1 MRRFVPAIA
10 FGIAGFHIVLLV
22 RRFAEGEL
30 DPAAL
35 FRWSG
40 AFLLLGAALWL
51 RRHRVPLLWGRQA
64 LVFWLLVLLLH
75 AGAPPSAPAPAWMV
89 VPVFALWAAVAARPT
104 QRLPRPTPSRT
115 VAMNTTAPRR
125 REIRL
130 IALLSPR
137 PPPTRLPLRVA

>member
-1 MRRFVPAIA
+1 MRRLARAIA
-10 FGIAGFHIVLLV
+10 FGIAGFHVVLLV
-22 RRFAEGEL
+22 RRLAQGDV

-75 AGAPPSAPAPAWMV
+75 AGAPASEPAPAWMV
-89 VPVFALWAAVAARPT
+89 VPVFALWAAIAARPIH
-104 QRLPRPTPSRT
+104 RLPRPTPSRSVT
-115 VAMNTTAPRR
+115 VNTSAPRR
-125 REIRL
+125 RETRL

-137 PPPTRLPLRVA
+137 PPPTRLSLRVA